1 MTGPWLPDV
10 NVLVGWLWPRH
21 QTHAAATAWMSSI
34 RNEAWSTCPITE
46 MGFLRIVTSPSF
58 SPLAPRWKEAAETLH
73 TETHKNPMHLFWPDS
88 LPLLKI
94 DQQFGS
100 RIQGH
105 NQITDAYLLALAMHH
120 QGRMVTFD
128 YRMASLAPKGSQEEN
143 ALVILK
149 P

>member
-1 MTGPWLPDV
+1 
-10 NVLVGWLWPRH
+10 
-21 QTHAAATAWMSSI
+21 MSSI